1 MRTKRLMLVCLVLA
15 LAGTARIPI
24 ALAWGPNASRAICLC
39 ASQVIQQDTDRVLE
53 GREKDLVAGATISDA
68 AMAKYAVQTGD
79 VEPFQSVIAQI
90 ALLRR
95 ANERGMTDYL
105 AYRFGVLAKMTA
117 NTIQPFGIPKNEQE
131 KMLKEKFDADIE
143 KLVEDLRPGYKHKQR
158 EFIYYPTSYF
168 RGIRR
173 FLGDAEYFI
182 GEEYASNGEYG
193 EYTERAVTKYF
204 REAVEVVADVWFTVL
219 SDRKYYLE
227 PPPSPRD
234 LTQYYAEQ
242 VDYFLKKSRP
252 EKAEEAYG
260 LFLEANPG
268 LPEPYEVLGDA
279 YYRAGDHERAMKE
292 YRRGLSM
299 KGKWPEVADKIVGHY
314 TRTGEAFLAKKTAE
328 GFQQAIQAFDKALEV
343 SPGNPIPV
351 KGRARATAEMEDLQ
365 ARLGR
370 DRGLLTAANQLY
382 EEGGQAESAKEFAKA
397 IDLYEK
403 AAAVYSLV
411 SSEFLDENMEA
422 RDGADDSERKIG
434 GIFSSALREAEGLIR
449 QASEREDQG
458 LYNEAMGFYDRVPGA
473 VDMIKPKYTDQ
484 YNKAQQLIQSAE
496 RKKEAAK
503 TQLAT
508 QQQPSR

>member
-1 MRTKRLMLVCLVLA
+1 MRTKSLILLCLVLA
-15 LAGTARIPI
+15 LAGTARVPI
-24 ALAWGPNASRAICLC
+24 ALAWGPDASRAICLC
-39 ASQVIQQDTDRVLE
+39 ATQVIHQETDRVLE
-53 GREKDLVAGATISDA
+53 GRELDLVAGATISDA
-68 AMAKYAVQTGD
+68 AMTKYAVQTGD

-117 NTIQPFGIPKNEQE
+117 NTMQPFGIPKNEQE
-131 KMLKEKFDADIE
+131 KKLKEKFDEDIE
-143 KLVEDLRPGYKHKQR
+143 EFVEDLKPGYKHKER
-158 EFIYYPTSYF
+158 EFVYYPTSYF
-168 RGIRR
+168 REIRR
-173 FLGDAEYFI
+173 FLGDTEYFI
-182 GEEYASNGEYG
+182 REEYANNNGEYG
-193 EYTERAVTKYF
+193 EYTQRAVTKYF
-204 REAVEVVADVWFTVL
+204 REAVDVVADVWYTVL
-219 SDRKYYLE
+219 SDRKYYAE

-252 EKAEEAYG
+252 EKAEQAYL
-260 LFLEANPG
+260 LFSEANPG
-268 LPEPYEVLGDA
+268 LAEPYEVLGDA
-279 YYRAGDHERAMKE
+279 YYRAGDYERAMKE

-299 KGKWPEVADKIVGHY
+299 KGNWPEVEDKIVGHY
-314 TRTGEAFLAKKTAE
+314 TRTGEALLAKKTAA
-328 GFQQAIQAFDKALEV
+328 GFQQAMQAFDEALEV

-351 KGRARATAEMEDLQ
+351 KGRARARAEMEDLQ

-370 DRGLLTAANQLY
+370 DSGLLTAANQLY

-411 SSEFLDENMEA
+411 SAEFQDVDIEA
-422 RDGADDSERKIG
+422 RDGTDDSERKIA
-434 GIFSSALREAEGLIR
+434 GIFSAAIREAEGLIR

-458 LYNEAMGFYDRVPGA
+458 LYDEAIRFYDRVPGA
-473 VDMIKPKYTDQ
+473 VEMIKPKYTDQ

-496 RKKEAAK
+496 RKKESAK
-503 TQLAT
+503 TQLDT
-508 QQQPSR
+508 QKPSR